1 VPVVREDE
9 SFEHLEMSVCV
20 CRGVC
25 AERERVCRRV

>member
-20 CRGVC
+20 SVRSGSVVC
-25 AERERVCRRV
+25 VEE